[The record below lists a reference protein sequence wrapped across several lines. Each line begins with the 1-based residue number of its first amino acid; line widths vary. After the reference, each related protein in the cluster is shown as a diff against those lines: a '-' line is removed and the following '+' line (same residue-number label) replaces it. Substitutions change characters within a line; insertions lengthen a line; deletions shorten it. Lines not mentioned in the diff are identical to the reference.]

1 MEPTLIGRLVLL
13 LGLSALILIGAK
25 QIPTA
30 VDNGTLQDLQVEFDV
45 GSPSEYSDGEGPYYW
60 IARAKSRFV
69 LANNTSL
76 FMKATLQGA
85 FSVAPCNHRM
95 MININSDEVSLLGE
109 IGPGMEIYQMESI
122 VSLRPFERR
131 VVKLDL
137 NGIGCQ
143 TSPSDGRVI
152 LSKISRVTLLKIKD
166 N

>member
-1 MEPTLIGRLVLL
+1 LREPTLIGRLYIL
-13 LGLSALILIGAK
+13 LGLSVLIFAGAT

-30 VDNGTLQDLQVEFDV
+30 IVNGTLPDLSVEFDV
-45 GSPSEYSDGEGPYYW
+45 GSQAEYSDEGSYHW
-60 IARAKSRFV
+60 ITRAKSRLV
-69 LANNTSL
+69 LANNTPL
-76 FMKATLQGA
+76 FVKATLEGA

-95 MININSDEVSLLGE
+95 ILIIKTDEVSLSGE
-109 IGPGMEIYQMESI
+109 IGPGMEIYKMKSI

-143 TSPSDGRVI
+143 TPPSDGRLI
-152 LSKISRVTLLKIKD
+152 LSKISRVMLLKIKD